1 MRSDQF
7 THLQALEY
15 VDYLKRERKYSSKTC
30 NDTVGYLKTLFFIL
44 VERDIIKSNPF
55 CKIKK
60 SKEEKGKNVAF
71 TPGEIDK
78 VIKYMK
84 IHNERFYYATQ
95 FVRYVFIRR
104 TELMYLKVHH
114 ISIEN
119 QTITIPSEV
128 SKTGKQDSITIPRS
142 LEKVIKE
149 MNLDKANPYDY
160 LFGKSMETCNRRI
173 GRVADFSLEHTGCI
187 ELYRIVRDPY
197 VVCRQCR
204 HSDIKNEI
212 SEVFRPWYK

>member
-1 MRSDQF
+1 MLEVEGWNPFERQCDNIKKKIGPELDEMLSVRSCTLRKRSIEMYRCVLKFFKLWCEAKGYNTLRSDQF

-30 NDTVGYLKTLFFIL
+30 NDTVGYLKTLFFML

-71 TPGEIDK
+71 TPEEIDK

-84 IHNERFYYATQ
+84 IHNERLYYATQ
-95 FVRYVFIRR
+95 FVRYAFIRR

-149 MNLDKANPYDY
+149 WPL
-160 LFGKSMETCNRRI
+160 
-173 GRVADFSLEHTGCI
+173 
-187 ELYRIVRDPY
+187 
-197 VVCRQCR
+197 
-204 HSDIKNEI
+204 
-212 SEVFRPWYK
+212 